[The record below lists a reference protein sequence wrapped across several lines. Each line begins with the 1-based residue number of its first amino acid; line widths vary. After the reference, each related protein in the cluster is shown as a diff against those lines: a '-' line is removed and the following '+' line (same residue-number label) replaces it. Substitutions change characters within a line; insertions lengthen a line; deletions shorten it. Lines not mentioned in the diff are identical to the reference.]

1 MKWVT
6 IQCCYHVVVN
16 QLIWFLKNSFNWEKF
31 KYKWK
36 RFCQFR
42 KTLSCAPFMF
52 NVRTSLTQSLSC
64 VENPTKK
71 KKFCVKNIRRRF
83 YQFRETLSCAPCKP
97 NVRTTLIKS
106 LCHLL
111 KILQENKKISY
122 KKYFSKLK
130 RYLFLYFFSLLINK
144 RNIVKCNALNR
155 KNPARNYMFKVDYI
169 NARIRCRISSKWT
182 IKTADVFWCI
192 YC

>member
-1 MKWVT
+1 
-6 IQCCYHVVVN
+6 
-16 QLIWFLKNSFNWEKF
+16 
-31 KYKWK
+31 
-36 RFCQFR
+36 
-42 KTLSCAPFMF
+42 MF

-122 KKYFSKLK
+122 KKNFSKLK

-169 NARIRCRISSKWT
+169 NARIRCRISSK
-182 IKTADVFWCI
+182 
-192 YC
+192 